1 MKLSSWW
8 SPVGEPPPL
17 IHLAL
22 LLASLS
28 TVADAINF
36 KPIPSANLDLS
47 SSGRV
52 GLVGDFSGISLYEF
66 EGQNQNG
73 FSTNGSQS
81 VLARLPNGAFTSL
94 ASADST
100 IRAMCSFVKDGAM
113 AGVVIGGSFTSI
125 GGVKTPGAALIDTNT
140 SAVTPLTGLSG
151 TVNTLLC
158 DPPSNSVYVGGAFTG
173 ANSSNAI
180 MWVGD
185 AGWTNLPFAGFNGP
199 VSSITKAANGNIV
212 FGGNFTG
219 LGNATGP
226 SNPDQQIV
234 NISGANITS
243 GSSTATAGLSDP
255 RNIVC
260 QNSSTDGA
268 GTTWLLAD
276 NTPGFW
282 QATFGFGFQ
291 PTKLRL
297 RNTHLNGRGTKTW
310 RFTAQPINGIMNF
323 TYTDPA
329 TGLNASCTSECPLS
343 DSHDVEFQDFHFVND
358 VGMNAFRIDI
368 SSFYG
373 SGGGL
378 NGIELFQDDIFAYA
392 INTFNEPT
400 CSSTGVTSNA
410 TNTGPWTV
418 TPSGSSSSQYLTAVV
433 NQSATDTVIF
443 LPDIKQAG
451 NYSVNI
457 YTPGCRQDNS
467 CQTRGQVLLSGR
479 MSSTTSGQAF
489 QNLTLFQTNDFDKYD
504 QIFFGQVDAT
514 SSSFRPSITLAP
526 APGQSI
532 PNFSIVA
539 QRVGFTLT
547 APSSTGGLNGLFEY
561 NPSQVTINTAEFA
574 NSTFDTAGMSI
585 SAGTGVNSLVT
596 SGDTTFIGGDISS
609 ANFSNIFSVTG
620 ARAAPLSGGSLN
632 GAVSTL
638 YLQGSSLYVG
648 GNFTNTNTSSIN
660 GLSHVGVYDTSKNTW
675 AALGAG
681 VDGMVSDII
690 PLSINIS
697 ANTLE
702 SVITLT
708 GTFSRINAFGT
719 NSSISVAGFATWV
732 PSRNNWLQNIDSA
745 TTSIEGR
752 LTATVD
758 VSSNMSLFAGQIST
772 SQFNTNGAVELQT
785 TSSLGTFPVH
795 IQPQQS
801 QSSSSLRKRAT
812 TNGSVTGVTTG
823 LFDESRNRN
832 LTILGGHF
840 TANATDGTQVNNL
853 VIIDSKASDK
863 VSGVGKN
870 EISADSTILALALQ
884 DNTLWV
890 GGSLT
895 GTIRGNAVN
904 GVFCYDLA
912 SSTFG
917 AQPPAL
923 SGGGVTARTI
933 AVRPNTGDIYVGGGF
948 ESAGALQCPG
958 VCVFATSSAQWDRPG
973 SSLAGVAN
981 TMFWASETMLIAGGE
996 LTVDGGNVSVAIYDA
1011 KAQNWTAVPAANMI
1025 PGPVTA
1031 MTSVNNDSSQL
1042 WIAGSSANGSA
1053 FVMKSDGTTWTSVP
1067 AVLGS
1072 GTDIRGLKV
1081 LPVTSD
1087 HRSSSLLSS
1096 DRVLLI
1102 TGSLN
1107 LPGFGNASA
1116 VVFNGT
1122 DYLPYALTTSGA
1134 RTSGSL
1140 SQFFS
1145 SKLVQLGSKKS
1156 KSL

>member
-1 MKLSSWW
+1 
-8 SPVGEPPPL
+8 
-17 IHLAL
+17 
-22 LLASLS
+22 
-28 TVADAINF
+28 
-36 KPIPSANLDLS
+36 
-47 SSGRV
+47 
-52 GLVGDFSGISLYEF
+52 
-66 EGQNQNG
+66 
-73 FSTNGSQS
+73 
-81 VLARLPNGAFTSL
+81 
-94 ASADST
+94 
-100 IRAMCSFVKDGAM
+100 
-113 AGVVIGGSFTSI
+113 
-125 GGVKTPGAALIDTNT
+125 
-140 SAVTPLTGLSG
+140 
-151 TVNTLLC
+151 
-158 DPPSNSVYVGGAFTG
+158 
-173 ANSSNAI
+173 
-180 MWVGD
+180 
-185 AGWTNLPFAGFNGP
+185 
-199 VSSITKAANGNIV
+199 
-212 FGGNFTG
+212 
-219 LGNATGP
+219 
-226 SNPDQQIV
+226 
-234 NISGANITS
+234 
-243 GSSTATAGLSDP
+243 
-255 RNIVC
+255 VC

-276 NTPGFW
+276 NTLGFW

-297 RNTHLNGRGTKTW
+297 KNTYLDGRGTKTW
-310 RFTAQPINGIMNF
+310 RFTAQPLNGIMNF

-343 DSHDVEFQDFHFVND
+343 DNPDVEFQDFHFVND

-368 SSFYG
+368 SAFYG

-392 INTFNEPT
+392 INSFNEPT
-400 CSSTGVTSNA
+400 CSSIGASSNA
-410 TNTGPWTV
+410 TSTGPWTV

-433 NQSATDTVIF
+433 NQSTTDTVVF
-443 LPDIKQAG
+443 LPDIKQSG

-467 CQTRGQVLLSGR
+467 CETRGQVILSGR
-479 MSSTTSGQAF
+479 MSSSTSGQAF
-489 QNLTLFQTNDFDKYD
+489 QNLTLFQSNEFDKYD

-514 SSSFRPSITLAP
+514 TSSFRPSITLAP
-526 APGQSI
+526 APGQNV
-532 PNFSIVA
+532 PNLSVVA

-561 NPSQVTINTAEFA
+561 NPSQVTVNTVDFV

-585 SAGTGVNSLVT
+585 SAGTGVTSLAT

-609 ANFSNIFSVTG
+609 GNFSNIFSVTG
-620 ARAAPLSGGSLN
+620 AGAAPLAGGSLN

-648 GNFTNTNTSSIN
+648 GNFTNTNTTSVD
-660 GLSHVGVYDTSKNTW
+660 GLSHVGLYDTSKNTW

-681 VDGMVSDII
+681 VDGMVSAII

-708 GTFSRINAFGT
+708 GTFGKINAFGS

-745 TTSIEGR
+745 TTSLEGR
-752 LTATVD
+752 LTATVE
-758 VSSNMSLFAGQIST
+758 VSSNMSLFAGQISL
-772 SQFNTNGAVELQT
+772 SQFNTNGAVELQS
-785 TSSLGTFPVH
+785 TSSLGTFPVR

-801 QSSSSLRKRAT
+801 QSSGPLSKRAT
-812 TNGSVTGVTTG
+812 TNGNVTGVTTG

-832 LTILGGHF
+832 LTILAGHF
-840 TANATDGTQVNNL
+840 TANATDGTQINNL
-853 VIIDSKASDK
+853 LIINSTASDR
-863 VSGVGKN
+863 VTGVGN
-870 EISADSTILALALQ
+870 EISSDSTVLALALQ
-884 DNTLWV
+884 DDILWV

-895 GTIRGNAVN
+895 GTIRENAVD
-904 GVFCYDLA
+904 GIFCYDLA
-912 SSTFG
+912 SSSFG

-923 SGGGVTARTI
+923 AGGDVTARTI

-958 VCVFATSSAQWDRPG
+958 VCVFTTSSAQWDRPG
-973 SSLAGVAN
+973 SSLSGIAN
-981 TMFWASETMLIAGGE
+981 AMFWASETMLIAGGE
-996 LTVDGGNVSVAIYDA
+996 LSVDGGNVPVAMYDA

-1042 WIAGSSANGSA
+1042 WVAGSAANGSA
-1053 FVMKSDGTTWTSVP
+1053 FVMKSDGSTWNAAP

-1072 GTDIRGLKV
+1072 GTNIRGLKV
-1081 LPVTSD
+1081 LPVTTD

-1096 DRVLLI
+1096 DMVLLI

-1116 VVFNGT
+1116 VIFNGT
-1122 DYLPYALTTSGA
+1122 DYLPYALTNSGSS
-1134 RTSGSL
+1134 TSGSL

-1145 SKLVQLGSKKS
+1145 SKLVQFGSNRS
-1156 KSL
+1156 KSFPLPQTLLALTRYRWSSRCWIYRFDSLSLRPWSYIPTCCRRCHSRATQAETRGIYASTNLILRSWHITNTTRATFRVTRPRPKWRGETINKDMRMKITEYWLDFDGVLDRPLGPFYTSCRTFFCDIPLQLFGAITPQQHEHFPRPFRPTSISIAPKSTVHFPFSQLSKNNMELLMFTAYNTPTTSHLLPFYISTCKISIISQASPLGLRGAGR